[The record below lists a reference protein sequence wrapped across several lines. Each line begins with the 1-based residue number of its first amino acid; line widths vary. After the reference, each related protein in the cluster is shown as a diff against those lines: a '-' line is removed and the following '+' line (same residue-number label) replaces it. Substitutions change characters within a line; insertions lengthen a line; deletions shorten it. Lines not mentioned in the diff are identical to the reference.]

1 MSLFPT
7 DDGENDLFTSRTDP
21 ESPFGTFAAF
31 GFELEG
37 KVWPTVEHYFQGMK
51 FSDEARQEKIRTA
64 DSPALAR
71 KLGRKRSKSFR
82 KDWKEVRQT
91 IMTRGVYTRCRTHPE
106 LADALLE
113 TGDQKIVENS
123 NFDYF
128 WGCGRDRRGDNAYG
142 RGLMNVR
149 AKLNE
154 ERASPED
161 AR

>member
-51 FSDEARQEKIRTA
+51 FSDGAHQERVRTA
-64 DSPALAR
+64 ATPAQAR
-71 KLGRKRSKSFR
+71 KLGRKRNKGLR
-82 KDWKEVRQT
+82 RDWKEVRQT

-142 RGLMNVR
+142 RVLMNVR
-149 AKLNE
+149 AKLSE
-154 ERASPED
+154 ERASSED